1 MTHVHIL
8 LGAPGSGKGTQ
19 AKRLLEHFPLTH
31 LSTGDILRDAVS
43 QGTELG
49 LRAKAIMA
57 DGKLVDDDTVNGLVF
72 ARLQGETLA
81 GTATNVDVLFDGY
94 PRTLQQ
100 AQALEDFLSSKGIG
114 LGHVVNVEVP
124 QGALEARVVGRRV
137 CSNAACGAI
146 FHIQT
151 KAPQQD
157 GICDLCGSPLK
168 HRSDDTAEAF
178 RARMAEFNSTFQP
191 LLAFYDK
198 RPQFQQVD
206 GLRSPDQVFETLVQL
221 FKEPA

>member
-1 MTHVHIL
+1 MTFQVHIL

-19 AKRLLEHFPLTH
+19 AKRLVEHFPLTH

-72 ARLQGETLA
+72 ARLQGETR
-81 GTATNVDVLFDGY
+81 NVLFDGY

-124 QGALEARVVGRRV
+124 QVALEARVVGRRV

-146 FHIQT
+146 YHITT
-151 KAPQQD
+151 KASRQD
-157 GICDLCGSPLK
+157 GICDVCGSPLK
-168 HRSDDTAEAF
+168 HRSDDTSDAF
-178 RARMAEFNSTFQP
+178 RARMAEFNATFQP
-191 LLAFYDK
+191 LLAFYSE
-198 RPQFQQVD
+198 RPQFQLVD
-206 GLRSPDQVFETLVQL
+206 GLRSPEQVFESLVQL
-221 FKEPA
+221 FKETA